1 MAPGRPTGLVSI
13 DDPATTA
20 TDEPLKV
27 RFCGGCNP
35 VIDRVAVA
43 AEARSSEAGAGAT
56 LYVSGCARACASGRR
71 SRLDD
76 GTAVVVAGGHV
87 DGEPTAAPGI
97 AQEVKDRLR
106 RSRTDSQTG
115 RPRGDAPAQEG

>member
-1 MAPGRPTGLVSI
+1 MSRDG
-13 DDPATTA
+13 DPAAAGTHQ
-20 TDEPLKV
+20 PLAV

-43 AEARSSEAGAGAT
+43 AGARSNGAGAGAT

-71 SRLDD
+71 LRLEE
-76 GTAVVVAGGHV
+76 GAAVVVAGEHV

-97 AQEVKDRLR
+97 ARKVKDRLQR
-106 RSRTDSQTG
+106 GRTDSQTG
-115 RPRGDAPAQEG
+115 RPGEDRPQPEG